1 MIGKEIWGQN
11 VGGTS
16 GACAMI
22 GKKIWGQ
29 NVGGTSGAESE
40 EVKHLVPTN

>member
-16 GACAMI
+16 GAE
-22 GKKIWGQ
+22 
-29 NVGGTSGAESE
+29 TE
-40 EVKHLVPTN
+40 ELKRLVPAP

>member
-16 GACAMI
+16 GA
-22 GKKIWGQ
+22 
-29 NVGGTSGAESE
+29 ESDE
-40 EVKHLVPTN
+40 LKRLVPTN

>member
-16 GACAMI
+16 GA
-22 GKKIWGQ
+22 
-29 NVGGTSGAESE
+29 ESE
-40 EVKHLVPTN
+40 ELKRLVPTDN